1 MMCVTGVPPV
11 VPTIP
16 PPDGKVNRAGKTF
29 IDYLQTGQKWRDSFI
44 KCLIFFQDVP
54 DRQLSNRQTAG
65 DAPLR
70 SAPLTQVREPP
81 SST

>member
-1 MMCVTGVPPV
+1 MMCVTGVPACCPHY
-11 VPTIP
+11 TA
-16 PPDGKVNRAGKTF
+16 AGWESQQSGENLHRLFT
-29 IDYLQTGQKWRDSFI
+29 DWSKWRDSFI

>member
-1 MMCVTGVPPV
+1 MMCVTGVPACCPHY
-11 VPTIP
+11 TAA
-16 PPDGKVNRAGKTF
+16 GWESQQGGKTF

-70 SAPLTQVREPP
+70 SAPSTQVRAP
-81 SST
+81 SSST